1 MYRAK
6 DRGRGRF
13 ELLDEEMRERAVARL
28 RIEQDLRR
36 AMAAGEL
43 LPAFQPI
50 MRLDG
55 GGTYGAEALLRWRHP
70 TEGVLGPASFLAV
83 AERSGL
89 IVAIGVSLLQQ
100 SCVHAAGWNA
110 GRPDPLCLKV
120 NVSPRQ
126 LADSGFVAAVAG
138 ALASSGLRPGL
149 LGLEVTEQALM
160 GDEEHAAATLAELK
174 ALGVILLLDDFGT
187 GYSSLSH
194 LKRFPIDAVKIDRS
208 FIEGLD
214 QPDGEDAAIVHAVIG
229 MGQATGKT
237 VIAEGIE
244 TPQQCR
250 HVQGLGCDLGQG
262 YHFGRPMPADEFGGW
277 LAGAG
282 G

>member
-1 MYRAK
+1 
-6 DRGRGRF
+6 
-13 ELLDEEMRERAVARL
+13 MRERAVARL

-70 TEGVLGPASFLAV
+70 TEGLLGPDSFLAV

-89 IVAIGVSLLQQ
+89 IVAIGESLLTEA
-100 SCVHAAGWNA
+100 CVRAAGWNA
-110 GRPDPLCLKV
+110 GRPEPLCLKV

-126 LADSGFVAAVAG
+126 LADAGIVGAVAG
-138 ALASSGLRPGL
+138 TLTSSGLRPDL

-160 GDEEHAAATLAELK
+160 GDEEQAAATLAELK
-174 ALGVILLLDDFGT
+174 ALGIVVLLDDFGT

-229 MGQATGKT
+229 MGQATGKM

-244 TPQQCR
+244 TEHQCR
-250 HVQGLGCDLGQG
+250 HVQRLGCDFGQG
-262 YHFGRPMPADEFGGW
+262 YHFGRPLPAAEFDGW
-277 LAGAG
+277 LAGATA
-282 G
+282 